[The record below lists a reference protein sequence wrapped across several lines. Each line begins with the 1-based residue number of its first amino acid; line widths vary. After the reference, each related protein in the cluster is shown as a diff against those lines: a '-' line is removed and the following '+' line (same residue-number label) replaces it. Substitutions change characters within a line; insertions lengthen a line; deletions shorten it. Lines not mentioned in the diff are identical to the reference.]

1 MADNAHANAGIGQ
14 IGGAAG
20 GAPNAPGA
28 QLGAPVGGVNPL
40 ALAPPAVYQP
50 VAFNGTL
57 PGAPQTSNV
66 AAAFGALG
74 PVQNRQNADT
84 LFTFLS
90 DPASNLLQL
99 NGDKTL
105 YAGLVIVD
113 KRVKVIYGFGFGTAP
128 IGQASPVEGKI
139 LAMAGEFNSTCQPSV
154 FVIDPTIR
162 NLQDVIAF
170 TAQGMEN
177 ALTLAGAGFRLPL
190 GSANSQE
197 NNARVN
203 IMQCAPIP
211 GHMVLDGFNSDLCPV
226 DVYERLITSTAP
238 SIAVEHAKRFL
249 RAAVVKFRIND
260 LKPCIDIVTFVPPPP
275 QGAEEWAKDRKTWF
289 FPLVNTQHALNAAP
303 FPPQLQGMPF
313 AQVQQLLAMLQAQQ
327 QPVAPRPQAEEKK
340 QDDSTGLAAYEL
352 THTLVMCGLNETDE
366 QHLPSWFKEIQDKKL
381 SDHSKAMIINEAI
394 SRNTRFRDADVQCTL
409 ELLKMIKNRSWMGG
423 DTMKRPLYGN
433 AMKGLS
439 PFAMLDLTED
449 EVADLMAADA
459 ALQAASTT
467 TVADYKT
474 KSTNFAKVPSS
485 AEDFLV
491 MLKRFANLLF
501 ALFGGACPLY
511 LHLVNVVENIIELSK
526 SARDVMSL
534 RTKAAI
540 LWIILIQSRE
550 FAKGQG
556 NLTAEFKELQHGLA
570 VKRAE
575 ITHAEVPVQLTAPET
590 IKKRP
595 AADTGQSVMNSESGK
610 KQRLGTNK
618 VTAINPILKPITDA
632 WLANGK
638 PRLRDICGFCGI
650 SPNQLGTE
658 SNTCRSNLIFGACT
672 FEEKCYLSH
681 IRATDAEAK
690 KIVELLGKFKDE
702 PDGIKPRANRQRK

>member
-1 MADNAHANAGIGQ
+1 MADNAHANAGNGQ
-14 IGGAAG
+14 TGGAAG

-28 QLGAPVGGVNPL
+28 QLGAALGGVNPL
-40 ALAPPAVYQP
+40 ALAPPAVFQP

-211 GHMVLDGFNSDLCPV
+211 AHMVLDGFNSDLCPV

-238 SIAVEHAKRFL
+238 SIAVEHAKKFL

-275 QGAEEWAKDRKTWF
+275 QGAEEWAKDRKT
-289 FPLVNTQHALNAAP
+289 
-303 FPPQLQGMPF
+303 
-313 AQVQQLLAMLQAQQ
+313 
-327 QPVAPRPQAEEKK
+327 
-340 QDDSTGLAAYEL
+340 
-352 THTLVMCGLNETDE
+352 
-366 QHLPSWFKEIQDKKL
+366 
-381 SDHSKAMIINEAI
+381 
-394 SRNTRFRDADVQCTL
+394 
-409 ELLKMIKNRSWMGG
+409 
-423 DTMKRPLYGN
+423 
-433 AMKGLS
+433 
-439 PFAMLDLTED
+439 
-449 EVADLMAADA
+449 
-459 ALQAASTT
+459 
-467 TVADYKT
+467 
-474 KSTNFAKVPSS
+474 
-485 AEDFLV
+485 
-491 MLKRFANLLF
+491 
-501 ALFGGACPLY
+501 
-511 LHLVNVVENIIELSK
+511 
-526 SARDVMSL
+526 
-534 RTKAAI
+534 
-540 LWIILIQSRE
+540 
-550 FAKGQG
+550 
-556 NLTAEFKELQHGLA
+556 
-570 VKRAE
+570 
-575 ITHAEVPVQLTAPET
+575 
-590 IKKRP
+590 
-595 AADTGQSVMNSESGK
+595 
-610 KQRLGTNK
+610 
-618 VTAINPILKPITDA
+618 
-632 WLANGK
+632 
-638 PRLRDICGFCGI
+638 
-650 SPNQLGTE
+650 
-658 SNTCRSNLIFGACT
+658 
-672 FEEKCYLSH
+672 
-681 IRATDAEAK
+681 
-690 KIVELLGKFKDE
+690 
-702 PDGIKPRANRQRK
+702 